1 MPQNK
6 TSRQTPEQSKNTGDP
21 FTAAEFNEVNSVV
34 NNNADDINT
43 RVGDLEPQPAV
54 IDSGLLTI
62 EGSSTPIQSYPSH
75 DLPSTADTGTIAFNT
90 STGELIYFKN
100 GKWNR
105 LKDNNE
111 IIIVGGLSFLIDTRN
126 TQDPVAGKFSP
137 SASDQFELP
146 FVLGGAYDCT
156 IDWDCNNPGTDTQT
170 FNTVTGGDTAGPIVH
185 TYPAEGEYL
194 ISISG
199 VIECFKFDNPA
210 NNDGVRDSLKLV
222 NFQRFGT
229 LEVYGGN
236 VDTSAS
242 RMFMRCRNA
251 VFSAPDLPVTA
262 NNTDFLWM
270 FWECYSLT
278 TENIPLLDINKGNRF
293 WAMFRDC
300 TSITGLPDFD
310 FVDIDPNVIANP
322 NKFPEFVRGCT
333 NLTNLDNV
341 TFGDMSN
348 SVSLMFRDCP
358 NLTNVPPSCDFTNT
372 TNFSHFLRGC
382 SSITDFSQYNQLLN
396 GTNFGSAWLGC
407 ALTAQ
412 AIENILGALV
422 TNGRSNLNTDF
433 SGGTNAAKS
442 TWSATANG
450 YYDTLVNTRGWVIN
464 HNA

>member
-1 MPQNK
+1 MAQSK
-6 TSRQTPEQSKNTGDP
+6 TSRPPEPSKNAGDEL
-21 FTAAEFNEVNSVV
+21 TATEFNEVNSVV
-34 NNNADDINT
+34 NSNAGDINT
-43 RVGDLEPQPAV
+43 EVGAIEAQVTTISDGV
-54 IDSGLLTI
+54 IAI
-62 EGSSTPIQSYPSH
+62 EGASTPIITYPTH
-75 DLPSTADTGTIAFNT
+75 DLPTTAPVGTIVYN
-90 STGELIYFKN
+90 SSYSELAYFKN
-100 GKWNR
+100 GKWN
-105 LKDNNE
+105 KFSDNVE
-111 IIIVGGLSFLIDTRN
+111 ILIVTGLSFVIDTRN
-126 TQDPVAGKFSP
+126 TQVPVAGKFSP
-137 SASDQFELP
+137 SASNQFELP
-146 FVLGGAYDCT
+146 FVTGGIYDCV
-156 IDWDCNNPGTDTQT
+156 IDWDCYNPGTDTQT

-210 NNDGVRDSLKLV
+210 NNDGVRDSLKLT

-236 VDTSAS
+236 TDTSAS
-242 RMFMRCRNA
+242 KMFMRCRNA

-412 AIENILGALV
+412 AIENILSALV
-422 TNGRSNLNTDF
+422 ANGRSNLNTDF
-433 SGGTNAAKS
+433 SGGTNAAES
-442 TWSATANG
+442 TWSSQAQT
-450 YYDTLVNTRGWVIN
+450 DVVTLRSRGWTVSTN
-464 HNA
+464 

>member
-1 MPQNK
+1 MAQSK
-6 TSRQTPEQSKNTGDP
+6 TSRPPEPSKNAGDEL
-21 FTAAEFNEVNSVV
+21 TATEFNEVNSVV
-34 NNNADDINT
+34 NSNAGDINT
-43 RVGDLEPQPAV
+43 EVGAIEAQVTTISEGV
-54 IDSGLLTI
+54 IAI
-62 EGSSTPIQSYPSH
+62 EGASTPIITYPTH
-75 DLPSTADTGTIAFNT
+75 DLPTTAPVGTIVYN
-90 STGELIYFKN
+90 SSYSELVYFKN
-100 GKWNR
+100 GKWN
-105 LKDNNE
+105 KFSDNVE
-111 IIIVGGLSFLIDTRN
+111 ILIVTGLSFVIDTRN
-126 TQDPVAGKFSP
+126 TQVPVAGKFSP
-137 SASDQFELP
+137 SASNQFELP
-146 FVLGGAYDCT
+146 FVTGGIYDCV
-156 IDWDCNNPGTDTQT
+156 IDWDCYNPGTDTQT

-185 TYPAEGEYL
+185 TYATEGEYL

-236 VDTSAS
+236 TDTSAS
-242 RMFMRCRNA
+242 KMFMRCRNA

-412 AIENILGALV
+412 AIENILSALV
-422 TNGRSNLNTDF
+422 ANGRSNLNTDF
-433 SGGTNAAKS
+433 SGGTNAAES
-442 TWSATANG
+442 TWSSQAQT
-450 YYDTLVNTRGWVIN
+450 DVVTLRSRGWTVSTN
-464 HNA
+464 

>member
-1 MPQNK
+1 MAQSK
-6 TSRQTPEQSKNTGDP
+6 TSRPPEPSKNAGDEL
-21 FTAAEFNEVNSVV
+21 TATEFNEVNSVV
-34 NNNADDINT
+34 NSNAGDINT
-43 RVGDLEPQPAV
+43 EVGAIEAQVTTISDGV
-54 IDSGLLTI
+54 IAI
-62 EGSSTPIQSYPSH
+62 EGASTPIITYPTH
-75 DLPSTADTGTIAFNT
+75 DLPTTAPVGTIVYN
-90 STGELIYFKN
+90 SSYSELVYFKN
-100 GKWNR
+100 GKWN
-105 LKDNNE
+105 KFSDNVE
-111 IIIVGGLSFLIDTRN
+111 ILIVTGLSFVIDTRN
-126 TQDPVAGKFSP
+126 TQVPVAGKFSP

-156 IDWDCNNPGTDTQT
+156 IDWDCYNPGTDMQQL
-170 FNTVTGGDTAGPIVH
+170 NTITGGDTAGPIVH
-185 TYPAEGEYL
+185 TYATEGEYL

-199 VIECFKFDNPA
+199 VIEGFKFYNPSV
-210 NNDGVRDSLKLV
+210 NDGARDSLKLV

-236 VDTSAS
+236 TDTSAS
-242 RMFMRCRNA
+242 KMFMRCRNA

-422 TNGRSNLNTDF
+422 ANGRSNLNTDF
-433 SGGTNAAKS
+433 SGGTNAAES
-442 TWSATANG
+442 TWSSQAQT
-450 YYDTLVNTRGWVIN
+450 DVVTLRSRGWTVSTN
-464 HNA
+464 